1 MDYQGTGENPGT
13 GGNPG
18 PAGNPGP
25 VGNPGLAG
33 NPAPGILN
41 PATNLETII
50 AKVQWIW
57 NNDYRNRCLFFSGYC

>member
-50 AKVQWIW
+50 AKVQ
-57 NNDYRNRCLFFSGYC
+57 